1 MKVLVTAAS
10 KHGATY
16 EMAQWIGETIRAS
29 GALVEVARPEEI
41 SSIHDV
47 DVVVLGS
54 AVYAGHWLA
63 QATTFAQ
70 VFRDELRTRTVFLF
84 SSGPVGDPAK
94 PDTEAVDVDPI
105 RASTDAV
112 EHRTFPGRIDR
123 SSLGFG
129 EKALVTALRVPAG
142 DFRRRDDIESWA
154 REIAA
159 AARTSE
165 AKGTRGEI
173 AVASGG

>member
-16 EMAQWIGETIRAS
+16 EMAEWIGETIRAS
-29 GALVEVARPEEI
+29 GAQVEVARPDEI

-54 AVYAGHWLA
+54 AVYAGHWLGP
-63 QATTFAQ
+63 ATTFAQ

-94 PDTEAVDVDPI
+94 PDTEAVDVEPI
-105 RASTDAV
+105 RMSTDAV

-123 SSLGFG
+123 KSLGFG
-129 EKALVTALRVPAG
+129 EKALVTALRVPDG
-142 DFRRRDDIESWA
+142 DFRRREEIDEWA
-154 REIAA
+154 REIAGP
-159 AARTSE
+159 ART
-165 AKGTRGEI
+165 ADARGALHEVS
-173 AVASGG
+173 AG